1 MATLTGHVSHYTE
14 EMAAERAARRVK
26 GVHAIAEGIEVRCLG
41 ETSDEEIARRSP
53 NILKWYAMV
62 PQDAVQVTVQKGRV
76 TLTGDVIW
84 AISAERPE
92 DAVRKLSGVTGVTN
106 SISIKSTA
114 DVSDIKKK
122 IEDALTRHAQVE
134 AQAIRVTVREGNKVS
149 LEGRVVVGTN
159 AKPSKSRPGRLPAC
173 SRSAPTFLQRPDVI
187 DREVNSMS
195 EFKQIFASFRSSWP
209 RDVRSLSNSATQ
221 SMSP

>member
-1 MATLTGHVSHYTE
+1 MRQQIGLVARGSRVMASLTGHVSHCTE

-62 PQDAVQVTVQKGRV
+62 PTDAVQVTVQKGRV

-114 DVSDIKKK
+114 DVSNIKKS
-122 IEDALTRHAQVE
+122 IEDALTRHAQ
-134 AQAIRVTVREGNKVS
+134 AIRVTVRKENKVS
-149 LEGRVVVGTN
+149 LEGRVGSWGRTR
-159 AKPSKSRPGRLPAC
+159 SRR
-173 SRSAPTFLQRPDVI
+173 
-187 DREVNSMS
+187 N
-195 EFKQIFASFRSSWP
+195 
-209 RDVRSLSNSATQ
+209 
-221 SMSP
+221 